1 MAEDIARHARST
13 IPVLSLSTVDEG
25 LPIKIDGKTYLVK
38 HPDSLPIGMLR
49 RFEETAPRI
58 AALMDLNRPTKAQQ
72 VELSTLLCEFVE
84 VAVDAPQKVL
94 AKLQDWHRVQVMN
107 VFTQLRAPKP
117 RPTRGATAP
126 HPATRRRSARHSR
139 G

>member
-1 MAEDIARHARST
+1 MADRITRHARST
-13 IPVLSLSTVDEG
+13 TPVLSLSTVDEG
-25 LPIKIDGKTYLVK
+25 LPIKIDGKSYLVK
-38 HPDSLPIGMLR
+38 HPDSLPIGVLR

-58 AALMDLNRPTKAQQ
+58 ADLMDLERPTKAQQ
-72 VELSTLLCEFVE
+72 KELSALLTEFTDAVVE
-84 VAVDAPQKVL
+84 APAQVL
-94 AKLQDWHRVQVMN
+94 AKLQDWHMVQVMN

-126 HPATRRRSARHSR
+126 HPATRRRSAKRSR

>member
-1 MAEDIARHARST
+1 MAAQTRHARST

-25 LPIKIDGKTYLVK
+25 LPIKIDGKTYLLK
-38 HPDSLPIGMLR
+38 HPDSLPIGVLR
-49 RFEETAPRI
+49 RFEVTAPRI
-58 AALMDLNRPTKAQQ
+58 ADLLNIAKQTPAQKA
-72 VELSTLLCEFVE
+72 ELSSLLAEFVAA
-84 VAVDAPQKVL
+84 AVEAPPKVL
-94 AKLQDWHRVQVMN
+94 AKLHDWHRVQVMN

-126 HPATRRRSARHSR
+126 HPATRRRSAKRSR